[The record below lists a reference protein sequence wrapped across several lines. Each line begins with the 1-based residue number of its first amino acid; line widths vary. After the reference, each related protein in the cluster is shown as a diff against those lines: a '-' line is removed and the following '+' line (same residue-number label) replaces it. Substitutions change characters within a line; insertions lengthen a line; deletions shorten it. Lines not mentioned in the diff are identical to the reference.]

1 MQLSDTLG
9 PVIGNGAKAN
19 HRSTELGSGSQNQSR
34 AIGASDTTFSA
45 IFSGLSQA
53 GEPRDSDDISSRHPS
68 AADNEADETH
78 PQTVAESDVDADPEQ
93 LEKPAQGA
101 LENEEITM
109 VDEAPID
116 VAPRRLKKEQVGGKG
131 IAGERSFQS
140 LAEVSLWPH
149 ATQTHGN
156 VAATARSSHRLSGT
170 TAAQVDP
177 VISTTS
183 ATETKAQTAPE
194 MTAARTGSPIAAL
207 RPQGAQEP
215 SQVGGPQTATAL
227 TSKRPESVP
236 AINPTGSSEV
246 LHPSAAAQTH
256 SSESPHRP
264 LGGQPAVHAGA
275 HPLNLANPGSAK
287 ELEHF
292 SSDALRQD
300 SKTSGAAEGQ
310 KLAASLDPSGERKP
324 SSTDSTTPPRTT
336 LDTPRELPRTTNAPQ
351 SRSQT
356 AVQPEFSQSSQTG
369 LTATSAGTGYGSP
382 AAPQGTLVTNPSA
395 EMPKTKNKREARDN
409 TQATSGAGAGAETIA
424 TDRPRNTL
432 AALTRAT
439 NMAKP
444 TAQPPQPSGAADDF
458 RLTVGLSS
466 EEPEGELVQTQ
477 LAEQSRSVSQAPTQ
491 FAAKA
496 GIPQHIPRQLA
507 EIIHTSGGK
516 SVDVALSPEELGRV
530 RLSISQAEG
539 GLVVSVQAERPET
552 LDMLRRN
559 IDQLDQELRLLGY
572 TDPGFS
578 FSHEG
583 GDTGQQPDTLSRE
596 NSIAEEQPA
605 GPVTGAVSENQPT
618 SLGNASLDIRL

>member
-9 PVIGNGAKAN
+9 PVNGSGAKAN
-19 HRSTELGSGSQNQSR
+19 HRSTELGSDSQNQSR
-34 AIGASDTTFSA
+34 AIGESDTTFSA
-45 IFSGLSQA
+45 IFSELSQA

-68 AADNEADETH
+68 AADNEPDETH
-78 PQTVAESDVDADPEQ
+78 AKTVAESDADADPDQ
-93 LEKPAQGA
+93 LEKPAQGGR
-101 LENEEITM
+101 ENEEITM
-109 VDEAPID
+109 AEEVPVE
-116 VAPRRLKKEQVGGKG
+116 VAPQRLKKGQAGGKA

-140 LAEVSLWPH
+140 LAEVSLWPN
-149 ATQTHGN
+149 ASQTQTN
-156 VAATARSSHRLSGT
+156 VAATASSHDRLSGT
-170 TAAQVDP
+170 TAAQVRLL
-177 VISTTS
+177 VSTTS
-183 ATETKAQTAPE
+183 ATETRPQAAPE
-194 MTAARTGSPIAAL
+194 MTAERAGKPIAAL

-215 SQVGGPQTATAL
+215 SQAGGLQTAAAL
-227 TSKRPESVP
+227 TSKRPEIVP
-236 AINPTGSSEV
+236 AIKPAGSHVV
-246 LHPSAAAQTH
+246 LHPPAAAQTH

-264 LGGQPAVHAGA
+264 LSAQPAVPTGA
-275 HPLNLANPGSAK
+275 HPLNLANPSSAK

-310 KLAASLDPSGERKP
+310 KLSTSLDPSGARKP
-324 SSTDSTTPPRTT
+324 SSTDSAPLPRAT
-336 LDTPRELPRTTNAPQ
+336 LDKPSELPSTANPSQNRN
-351 SRSQT
+351 QT
-356 AVQPEFSQSSQTG
+356 AVQPEHSQSSQTG
-369 LTATSAGTGYGSP
+369 LAATSAGAGHSSP
-382 AAPQGTLVTNPSA
+382 AAPQGTLVPNQSA
-395 EMPKTKNKREARDN
+395 EMPKFKNERETRDN
-409 TQATSGAGAGAETIA
+409 TQATNGAGAETIA
-424 TDRPRNTL
+424 TDKPRNTL

-439 NMAKP
+439 NTQKLA
-444 TAQPPQPSGAADDF
+444 AQPPQPSGAADDF
-458 RLTVGLSS
+458 RLALGVSG
-466 EEPEGELVQTQ
+466 EEPEGELIQTQ
-477 LAEQSRSVSQAPTQ
+477 LTEQSRSVSQAPTQ

-583 GDTGQQPDTLSRE
+583 GDTGEHPDTLSRE
-596 NSIAEEQPA
+596 NSIAEDQPA
-605 GPVTGAVSENQPT
+605 GPVTGAVSESQPT

>member
-34 AIGASDTTFSA
+34 AIGESDTTFSA
-45 IFSGLSQA
+45 IFSGLSQV
-53 GEPRDSDDISSRHPS
+53 GEPRESDDISSRHPS

-78 PQTVAESDVDADPEQ
+78 PQTVAESDIDADPDQ
-93 LEKPAQGA
+93 LEKPAQGGR
-101 LENEEITM
+101 ENEEITM
-109 VDEAPID
+109 VDEAPIE
-116 VAPRRLKKEQVGGKG
+116 VAPQRLKKEQVGGKG
-131 IAGERSFQS
+131 IAGDRSFQS
-140 LAEVSLWPH
+140 LAEVSLWPN
-149 ATQTHGN
+149 ASQTQRY
-156 VAATARSSHRLSGT
+156 VAATASTRDHLSGT
-170 TAAQVDP
+170 IAAQQRP
-177 VISTTS
+177 VVSTTS
-183 ATETKAQTAPE
+183 ATETRPQPAPE
-194 MTAARTGSPIAAL
+194 MTAVRTGTPIAAL

-215 SQVGGPQTATAL
+215 SLAGGHQTAAAL

-236 AINPTGSSEV
+236 VIKPAGSHDV
-246 LHPSAAAQTH
+246 LHPSTTAQTH
-256 SSESPHRP
+256 SSESPHQP
-264 LGGQPAVHAGA
+264 LGGQPAVPTGA
-275 HPLNLANPGSAK
+275 HPLNLPNPSSAK
-287 ELEHF
+287 GVELF
-292 SSDALRQD
+292 SSGALRQD
-300 SKTSGAAEGQ
+300 SKTSGPAEGQ
-310 KLAASLDPSGERKP
+310 KLGASLDPSGAKKP
-324 SSTDSTTPPRTT
+324 SPTDSASPPRAT
-336 LDTPRELPRTTNAPQ
+336 LDTPRGLPITASAPQ

-369 LTATSAGTGYGSP
+369 LAATPAGAGHSSP
-382 AAPQGTLVTNPSA
+382 AAPHGSLVPNPSA
-395 EMPKTKNKREARDN
+395 EMPKFKNEREARDI
-409 TQATSGAGAGAETIA
+409 TKATNGAGAETIA
-424 TDRPRNTL
+424 TDKPRNTL

-439 NMAKP
+439 NTQKLA
-444 TAQPPQPSGAADDF
+444 AQPRQPSGAADDF
-458 RLTVGLSS
+458 RLALGLSG
-466 EEPEGELVQTQ
+466 EEPEGELIQTQ
-477 LAEQSRSVSQAPTQ
+477 LTEQSRSVSQAPAQ

-572 TDPGFS
+572 ADPGFS

-596 NSIAEEQPA
+596 NSIAEDQPA
-605 GPVTGAVSENQPT
+605 GPVAGAVSESQPT
-618 SLGNASLDIRL
+618 SLGNAGLDIRL